1 MLAPIFDIKVALMDR
16 CVQFEPSIGCNGNN
30 GIRDIINKIVED
42 FISLAI
48 QMPARFDSP
57 QGDYLVEIK
66 DQFQLFGTIQRITN
80 NLNEIENASAKYL
93 EQYADISF
101 LWEKDLETSF
111 QEFLSTGPNLR
122 DTFLESLHKK
132 KEEDN
137 LEEEQIELEIE
148 NFDAMSVKILDGVIT
163 QQPALDVFDAEITR
177 LYEYKARINSMK
189 ASDDIGWLKVNSSP
203 LIKELQ
209 QIINSWISRYTSFL
223 YENTTK

>member
-148 NFDAMSVKILDGVIT
+148 NFDAMSIKILDGVIT